1 MISFELSA
9 QQQQIK
15 EVTHWFAA
23 NEIRP
28 IALEAEKLGDV
39 PEDWLH
45 KINQMGIQLN
55 TSFSSGGG
63 GSSKSDGKSKGKK
76 REREGN
82 RLAVIATEEIAW
94 GDPAIALSL
103 PGAGLGGPP
112 IEGSGTP
119 EQKERFL
126 SIFTPDEPRWGA
138 YALTEPEAGSDAS
151 NIRTTAKK
159 VDGGYIINGEKIFIT
174 NGARASWVVVFA
186 TVDPSLGRAGHRA
199 FVVEKGTP
207 GFTTSRVVEKMGLRA
222 NETAELLFE
231 DCLVPTENLL
241 GGEELYEERAKGSGF
256 QTAMATFDST
266 RPIVAS
272 MATGIARAAYE
283 YTLDVIEQNYPK
295 TIQHHSKYALQQTLA
310 EMEQNIQAARLLT
323 WEAAW
328 KADQGQPNAKEAAI
342 CKAFAGEMALKVCS
356 QCLEI
361 LGPTSVENNLVEKWY
376 RDVKVFDLFEGT
388 NEIQQLV
395 IARRQYE
402 PYGIRV

>member
-1 MISFELSA
+1 MISFTLSD
-9 QQQQIK
+9 QQEQIK

-39 PEDWLH
+39 PEDWLY

-63 GSSKSDGKSKGKK
+63 GGQSGSKSSGKK

-82 RLAVIATEEIAW
+82 RMAVIATEEIAW

-112 IEGSGTP
+112 IESSGTE

-126 SIFTPDEPRWGA
+126 SIFTADEPRWGA

-151 NIRTTAKK
+151 AIRTTAKK
-159 VDGGYIINGEKIFIT
+159 VAGGYVLNGEKIFIT
-174 NGARASWVVVFA
+174 NGKRASWVVVFA
-186 TVDPSLGRAGHRA
+186 TVDESLGRAGHRA

-207 GFTTSRVVEKMGLRA
+207 GYSCSRVVDKMGLRA

-231 DCLVPTENLL
+231 DCFVPTENLL
-241 GGEELYEERAKGSGF
+241 GGEEAYGQKESGGSGF
-256 QTAMATFDST
+256 ETAMATFDST

-283 YTLDVIEQNYPK
+283 YVLEVVEQNYPK
-295 TIQHHSKYALQQTLA
+295 IIQSSSRYGIQQVLA
-310 EMEQNIQAARLLT
+310 EMDQNINAARLLT
-323 WEAAW
+323 YEAAW
-328 KADQGQPNAKEAAI
+328 KADQGIANAKEAAI
-342 CKAFAGEMALKVCS
+342 CKAFVGEMAMKVC
-356 QCLEI
+356 QQALDI

-376 RDVKVFDLFEGT
+376 RDIKVFDLFEGT

-395 IARRQYE
+395 IARRQYQ
-402 PYGIRV
+402 PYGVRV

>member
-1 MISFELSA
+1 MISFTLSD
-9 QQQQIK
+9 QQKQIQ
-15 EVTHWFAA
+15 EVTHWFAK

-39 PEDWLH
+39 PEDWLF

-55 TSFSSGGG
+55 TSFSSSG
-63 GSSKSDGKSKGKK
+63 GSKERSKQKGKS

-82 RLAVIATEEIAW
+82 RMAVIATEEIAW

-112 IEGSGTP
+112 IENSGTE

-126 SIFTPDEPRWGA
+126 SIFTADEPRWGA

-151 NIRTTAKK
+151 SIQMTAKK
-159 VDGGYIINGEKIFIT
+159 VDGGYVLNGEKIFIT
-174 NGARASWVVVFA
+174 NGKRASWVVVFA
-186 TVDPSLGRAGHRA
+186 TVDSSLGRAGHRA

-207 GFTTSRVVEKMGLRA
+207 GYSCSRVVHKMGLRA

-231 DCLVPTENLL
+231 DCFVPIENLL
-241 GGEELYEERAKGSGF
+241 GGEALYEQKQSKGSGF
-256 QTAMATFDST
+256 ETAMATFDST

-283 YTLDVIEQNYPK
+283 YVLEVVEQNYPK
-295 TIQHHSKYALQQTLA
+295 IRQHSNRYGLPQTLA
-310 EMEQNIQAARLLT
+310 EMEQNINAARLLT

-328 KADQGQPNAKEAAI
+328 KADQGLANAKEAAI
-342 CKAFAGEMALKVCS
+342 CKAFAGEMALKVC
-356 QCLEI
+356 QQALAI
-361 LGPTSVENNLVEKWY
+361 LGPTSVETNLVEKWY

-402 PYGIRV
+402 RYDVRV